1 MTGRLSSGMTRV
13 LLRKE
18 LLDVER
24 RAFARVEWG
33 DAFVEFRP
41 EPAKLLDMRQR
52 LPADLFLIG
61 FGELFDHGEGA
72 FEDFCHVGNIA
83 DRAEIG

>member
-1 MTGRLSSGMTRV
+1 V

-41 EPAKLLDMRQR
+41 EPAKLLDMRQK

-61 FGELFDHGEGA
+61 FRRLLHLGDGA
-72 FEDFCHVGNIA
+72 LEDFCHVGNIA